1 VAAGK
6 NIDSLSE
13 ICRLLQKGEQFVLAA
28 PSPEP
33 AAALRSALAV
43 ALDPEIFACDAA
55 STKTV
60 AAALAA
66 IRKAVPAKSRRKFL
80 LVDLSSSL
88 HPWIGKPAELARFC
102 RDVRS
107 SRKGFRVLWILKD
120 SSLDGDLLLWAKDSA
135 RFFAQIRFG
144 GGSFSCQ
151 FLTARGVFSPD
162 FFLPRPIDLADPH
175 LALGPAMFLSATKDA
190 GGSVV
195 DLFQEP
201 YREMFREAHEGIVL
215 FRLEGG
221 DVTPNPRACEM
232 LGHDPDSLRTLP
244 LKVLVDPRDYRSALR
259 MLSALSGRR
268 KVKGEINL
276 RRKSGRVVAASV
288 TASVLRGDRAMV
300 VLRDVSDE
308 RRQAKELGQEQ
319 ARMRALADGSTVA
332 QAVLVGKKLV
342 YANPRFRLLFP
353 WMPRAGD
360 GATLRDLLG
369 KQRGDLL
376 GQLTGGDAD
385 ASGKELDIL
394 TPEQKHVEVLV
405 SSSSTVWEGKDAW
418 FMSFVDVTSR
428 NDAIRAMRE
437 SEATYRGI
445 VERQA
450 GAVAIVQDG
459 RLALVNPGFASLFGY
474 PTATQLVDTE
484 AAKLVVPRGRAEFL
498 EKVSGIANAKEGN
511 SSPLSFEFTG
521 KKRDGSSC
529 VIEARGVA
537 LSFGGRRGAL
547 CHCTDVS
554 GQRKVQEEIK
564 RQSREHG
571 IVESLAHDL
580 HVSLEPKEVMAAGL
594 RGAMRW
600 LGLEQGGCYRLEP
613 GSSMLSLERNESL
626 PEQVLSA
633 LSSLPAQEGI
643 AGLAVKTAEAQLLEM
658 ESYPPYLPHRSL
670 FESCGIRTVL
680 LLPLVAGET
689 VHGMLLLCSMREA
702 GSAARDPVLLAA
714 IARHTGDALTNAFA
728 FDLLRGSEIRYRTTV
743 GSIPDV
749 IYETGPTGTITFISP
764 QVEQAFGY
772 RADDFLR
779 NPDLW
784 RTIIHPDDRGE
795 YARRVAGPGEDALT
809 YRILPKGKAA
819 YRRVRDAFHYLRD
832 AGGMLKAIVGSVGD
846 VTELMERNGEAAKD
860 GAGVLQSIPEGI
872 LLFDRDFRL
881 MEWNHAMELI
891 TGIPRAE
898 VVGKNAFEG
907 RFSLEFSDLHDLLN
921 RALAGDPVSS
931 EEVRYTRSETGEA
944 LVLWCRL
951 APLRRED
958 GTIGGVAGTVT
969 DVTSRKG
976 LERELRESEETLRNV
991 IDTMGDAL
999 MISDLQGKV
1008 WEVNRE
1014 FTALT
1019 GYPRSEVIG
1028 KTFPYPWLLESE
1040 MFRLV
1045 AWLAALREQKFL
1057 RDFDMTWKRR
1067 NGREVA
1073 ISLNTTLLR
1082 NALGEP
1088 VAMLNLARDISE
1100 RKRLS
1105 NELGGKSR
1113 QIEMLNR
1120 IISEANSTE
1129 KFSRIF
1135 DVIAAEVR
1143 ALAAYN
1149 CMNVLLLT
1157 EDNAHLIVH
1166 AAVGEGEK
1174 YPVRGAIMPLEDT
1187 VSRLVVAERQALVVE
1202 DVRTHVGLG
1211 KGARAASDGLLSQ
1224 VSVPI
1229 MLNDRA
1235 IGTLN
1240 VCSTVP
1246 DAFSVEALSYLQP
1259 IADQIGALIERT
1271 QLFEQ
1276 VNDDR
1281 SHIRTLLDS
1290 MESVVYTVDQ
1300 AGAVEE
1306 VNTAWREFAVVQG
1319 TPELRDETSVL
1330 GKSVEQIIADPSLR
1344 SEITAVMPRL
1354 FEGSLRDFSREF
1366 EVSGKEETRSF
1377 QLAVAPMT
1385 SNDRVNGLVFTYTDI
1400 TDSKRTEAEIKRRNA
1415 ELLALNAVAS
1425 AINKSLDM
1433 KSIFTVVRDELSW
1446 SLSFESFLYFTVDH
1460 ARGDLRITEQAIGG
1474 VDHALPVPPAEQEI
1488 VAAAKG
1494 TLSSGTMADGRALIA
1509 VPVRSKGVVVA
1520 VFALTGHDPEASDH
1534 LRLLGSIG
1542 NLVEIAVDRALLYED
1557 TVKKSEEIQE
1567 RNKEL
1572 DDFTYV
1578 VSHDLK
1584 EPLITIEGYSK
1595 IIQAEYRESV
1605 DEEGQAYLTSVVQA
1619 SQRMKNLIDDLLT
1632 LSRIGRVSET
1642 QESLPLRE
1650 VIDEILRDFAFSL
1663 KERHATVSVPAVL
1676 PSVRYNRTQLGMVF
1690 RNLIANAI
1698 KFNTT
1703 PEPRI
1708 DISVTETGDEYTI
1721 AVRDNGI
1728 GIERQHFEK
1737 VFVIFQRLHR
1747 SDEFRGTGAG
1757 LTIVKKIVENHHGRI
1772 WLDSVVGQG
1781 TTFFFTI
1788 PVKSDG

>member
-1 VAAGK
+1 
-6 NIDSLSE
+6 
-13 ICRLLQKGEQFVLAA
+13 
-28 PSPEP
+28 
-33 AAALRSALAV
+33 
-43 ALDPEIFACDAA
+43 
-55 STKTV
+55 
-60 AAALAA
+60 
-66 IRKAVPAKSRRKFL
+66 
-80 LVDLSSSL
+80 
-88 HPWIGKPAELARFC
+88 
-102 RDVRS
+102 
-107 SRKGFRVLWILKD
+107 
-120 SSLDGDLLLWAKDSA
+120 
-135 RFFAQIRFG
+135 
-144 GGSFSCQ
+144 
-151 FLTARGVFSPD
+151 
-162 FFLPRPIDLADPH
+162 
-175 LALGPAMFLSATKDA
+175 
-190 GGSVV
+190 
-195 DLFQEP
+195 
-201 YREMFREAHEGIVL
+201 
-215 FRLEGG
+215 
-221 DVTPNPRACEM
+221 
-232 LGHDPDSLRTLP
+232 
-244 LKVLVDPRDYRSALR
+244 
-259 MLSALSGRR
+259 
-268 KVKGEINL
+268 
-276 RRKSGRVVAASV
+276 
-288 TASVLRGDRAMV
+288 
-300 VLRDVSDE
+300 
-308 RRQAKELGQEQ
+308 
-319 ARMRALADGSTVA
+319 
-332 QAVLVGKKLV
+332 
-342 YANPRFRLLFP
+342 
-353 WMPRAGD
+353 
-360 GATLRDLLG
+360 
-369 KQRGDLL
+369 
-376 GQLTGGDAD
+376 
-385 ASGKELDIL
+385 
-394 TPEQKHVEVLV
+394 
-405 SSSSTVWEGKDAW
+405 
-418 FMSFVDVTSR
+418 
-428 NDAIRAMRE
+428 
-437 SEATYRGI
+437 
-445 VERQA
+445 
-450 GAVAIVQDG
+450 
-459 RLALVNPGFASLFGY
+459 
-474 PTATQLVDTE
+474 
-484 AAKLVVPRGRAEFL
+484 
-498 EKVSGIANAKEGN
+498 
-511 SSPLSFEFTG
+511 
-521 KKRDGSSC
+521 
-529 VIEARGVA
+529 
-537 LSFGGRRGAL
+537 
-547 CHCTDVS
+547 
-554 GQRKVQEEIK
+554 
-564 RQSREHG
+564 
-571 IVESLAHDL
+571 
-580 HVSLEPKEVMAAGL
+580 
-594 RGAMRW
+594 
-600 LGLEQGGCYRLEP
+600 
-613 GSSMLSLERNESL
+613 
-626 PEQVLSA
+626 
-633 LSSLPAQEGI
+633 
-643 AGLAVKTAEAQLLEM
+643 
-658 ESYPPYLPHRSL
+658 
-670 FESCGIRTVL
+670 
-680 LLPLVAGET
+680 
-689 VHGMLLLCSMREA
+689 
-702 GSAARDPVLLAA
+702 
-714 IARHTGDALTNAFA
+714 
-728 FDLLRGSEIRYRTTV
+728 
-743 GSIPDV
+743 
-749 IYETGPTGTITFISP
+749 
-764 QVEQAFGY
+764 
-772 RADDFLR
+772 
-779 NPDLW
+779 
-784 RTIIHPDDRGE
+784 
-795 YARRVAGPGEDALT
+795 
-809 YRILPKGKAA
+809 
-819 YRRVRDAFHYLRD
+819 
-832 AGGMLKAIVGSVGD
+832 
-846 VTELMERNGEAAKD
+846 
-860 GAGVLQSIPEGI
+860 
-872 LLFDRDFRL
+872 
-881 MEWNHAMELI
+881 
-891 TGIPRAE
+891 
-898 VVGKNAFEG
+898 
-907 RFSLEFSDLHDLLN
+907 
-921 RALAGDPVSS
+921 
-931 EEVRYTRSETGEA
+931 
-944 LVLWCRL
+944 
-951 APLRRED
+951 
-958 GTIGGVAGTVT
+958 
-969 DVTSRKG
+969 
-976 LERELRESEETLRNV
+976 
-991 IDTMGDAL
+991 MGDAL

-1057 RDFDMTWKRR
+1057 RDFDMTWKRH

-1100 RKRLS
+1100 RQRLS
-1105 NELGGKSR
+1105 NELAGKSR

-1143 ALAAYN
+1143 ALAAYD

-1174 YPVRGAIMPLEDT
+1174 YPVRGAIMPLEKT

-1202 DVRTHVGLG
+1202 DVRTQVGLD
-1211 KGARAASDGLLSQ
+1211 KEARAASDGLLSQ

-1246 DAFSVEALSYLQP
+1246 DAFSVAALSYLQP

-1354 FEGSLRDFSREF
+1354 FEGSLREFSREF

-1460 ARGDLRITEQAIGG
+1460 ARGDLRITEQAIGI
-1474 VDHALPVPPAEQEI
+1474 VNHAYPISPTEQEI

-1520 VFALTGHDPEASDH
+1520 VFALAGHDPEASDH

-1595 IIQAEYRESV
+1595 IIQAEYRGSV
-1605 DEEGQAYLTSVVQA
+1605 DEEGQAYLMSVVQA